1 MGSCVKMQRSFKLV
15 AGSKTFIYLSG
26 NIAQTAITQQLNVEN
41 SLFLNNKDL
50 NISSNLAIY
59 GSSDYDFKTI

>member
-15 AGSKTFIYLSG
+15 ARSKTFIYLSG

-41 SLFLNNKDL
+41 SLFLNNKDI